1 MQIAVPLTDEA
12 FSEEVGRAA
21 SLGADIIELRV
32 DQFKDKSTEHVLE
45 CIDLVHSKGL
55 KTILTV
61 RIPQE
66 GGAYVENRL
75 EIFEAAASVSDYTD
89 LELTAREDIL
99 KVREFMGNGK
109 LIVSFHDFER
119 TPPLWLLKEV
129 YREAKRFGAH
139 IPKIAVMANSLDDV
153 ARLLCLGN
161 EEKGEKIL
169 IAMGELGSVSRIAAY
184 AFGSVISYASLERS
198 FAPGQI
204 PLEEMVKLRERFY
217 RV

>member
-12 FSEEVGRAA
+12 LSEEVGRAA